1 MLSETG
7 YGQDIELYVVPI
19 DIERTDNMSH
29 TLSQL
34 VMRWLW
40 ECLEFG
46 ENLKL
51 NYFDQFFK
59 TNDGKNWSGWVRGG
73 AHVRPLNLSLMA
85 WANAIQLCIQCPTFI
100 NITHL

>member
-1 MLSETG
+1 MFDSIMETLTARLFYVLQTCLTKGVLSETG

-40 ECLEFG
+40 ECPEFG

-51 NYFDQFFK
+51 N
-59 TNDGKNWSGWVRGG
+59 
-73 AHVRPLNLSLMA
+73 
-85 WANAIQLCIQCPTFI
+85 
-100 NITHL
+100 